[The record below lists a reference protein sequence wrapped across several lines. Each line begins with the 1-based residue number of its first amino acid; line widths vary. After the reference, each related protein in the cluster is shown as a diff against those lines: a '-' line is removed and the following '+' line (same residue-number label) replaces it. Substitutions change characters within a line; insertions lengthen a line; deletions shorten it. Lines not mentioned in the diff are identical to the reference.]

1 MCPPTP
7 SSKAYI
13 YIYVFRLSFG
23 SIVYNNLQYIILYVT
38 DQLPMLS
45 CDLLEVLLEQGFVHI
60 LVQMM
65 PLL

>member
-1 MCPPTP
+1 M
-7 SSKAYI
+7 
-13 YIYVFRLSFG
+13 
-23 SIVYNNLQYIILYVT
+23 YNNLQYIIVYVT